1 MYYVRGG
8 AYLAFGRDFVP
19 LMLRAI
25 ENMNMPA
32 TIPLHREQNPLW
44 LIVGAM
50 AIFFTAAAAVLA
62 AG

>member
-19 LMLRAI
+19 LMRRAI

-32 TIPLHREQNPLW
+32 TIPPHGEQNPLW
-44 LIVGAM
+44 LFVGAM
-50 AIFFTAAAAVLA
+50 AIFFTIAAAVLA